1 MYNGIAA
8 AGEYALQNAA
18 RITVP
23 VLLLCA
29 GEDKIV
35 SPKAIRE
42 FSSNMNGNVTFIEY
56 PDAYHHLHLDII
68 SAKVLREILSF
79 CNIN

>member
-1 MYNGIAA
+1 
-8 AGEYALQNAA
+8 
-18 RITVP
+18 

-56 PDAYHHLHLDII
+56 PDAYHQLHLDLI
-68 SAKVLREILSF
+68 SDEVLGTMLSF
-79 CNIN
+79 LRKPALLEKTGRYC